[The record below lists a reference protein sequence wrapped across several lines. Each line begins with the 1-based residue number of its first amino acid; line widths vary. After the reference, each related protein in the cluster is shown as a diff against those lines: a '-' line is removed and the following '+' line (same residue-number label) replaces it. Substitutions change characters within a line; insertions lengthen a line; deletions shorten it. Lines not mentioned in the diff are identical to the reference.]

1 MEAKLINRQI
11 INAAIGKPAQ
21 GVPGKDGISPTAA
34 VQQLSNGVE
43 ITITDVNGTTSAIVK
58 NGEKGAQG
66 IQGPQGI
73 QGVQGPQGD
82 RGLKG
87 EKGDRGAKGEQG
99 IQGETGPQGPQGIQG
114 PAGESFSIYKTYSSI
129 AAMEA
134 DAANVPEG
142 KFVIIAS
149 TIEDEDNAKLYV
161 KGNANFTFLTD
172 MSGAQGIKGEQGPQ
186 GIAGPQGA
194 IGPQGRR
201 GIPGEK
207 GEKGDPG
214 EQGPQGIAGPQGAIG
229 PQGPQ
234 GIPGE
239 KGEKGDPGEQ
249 GPQGVQGIQGPQGEI
264 GPQGPKGETG
274 PAGTY
279 VAGDNITIENNVI
292 SATGGL
298 TEEEVQTKLNNLRK
312 TYFDDLI
319 NFKQLCDGDNDYF
332 EIYNASELET
342 DSDTFNSCIRYASNN
357 YRNHGIYIICW
368 DRPSTVIA
376 CYDLNGQDYKA
387 DYAYIRQNHYY
398 IIGARAINS
407 TKKENLQ
414 AIFGNNAAALYIHQ
428 GVSTS
433 ENFSESIP
441 QTVSKTYLGLLNP
454 AQILFTNSVDL
465 SEGNNNSDAFGW
477 MYPVMDVTSYFQAEK
492 VAALDNRITT
502 LENNPGGLTEE
513 QVNALIDSK
522 LQEVENGTY

>member
-34 VQQLSNGVE
+34 VEQLSNGVE

-149 TIEDEDNAKLYV
+149 TVEDEDNAKLYV
-161 KGNANFTFLTD
+161 KGNTNFTFLTD

-194 IGPQGRR
+194 V
-201 GIPGEK
+201 
-207 GEKGDPG
+207 
-214 EQGPQGIAGPQGAIG
+214 G

-239 KGEKGDPGEQ
+239 KGEKGDQGEQ

-264 GPQGPKGETG
+264 GPQGPQGETG

-279 VAGDNITIENNVI
+279 IAGDNITIADGVI

-298 TEEEVQTKLNNLRK
+298 TEEQVISLIDNNVGMNMTFPRNPYIYEYTGHGSRNITGILNKYKLIRSIYPLDITVKYTVKGINMNVYEVDKNGIPEMK
-312 TYFDDLI
+312 T
-319 NFKQLCDGDNDYF
+319 
-332 EIYNASELET
+332 
-342 DSDTFNSCIRYASNN
+342 
-357 YRNHGIYIICW
+357 
-368 DRPSTVIA
+368 
-376 CYDLNGQDYKA
+376 
-387 DYAYIRQNHYY
+387 
-398 IIGARAINS
+398 
-407 TKKENLQ
+407 
-414 AIFGNNAAALYIHQ
+414 
-428 GVSTS
+428 
-433 ENFSESIP
+433 
-441 QTVSKTYLGLLNP
+441 
-454 AQILFTNSVDL
+454 TNSVEVSFLFPGYGYIFIDGAIYYSTSKEAIQKCLKNKWREDL
-465 SEGNNNSDAFGW
+465 E
-477 MYPVMDVTSYFQAEK
+477 
-492 VAALDNRITT
+492 ITD
-502 LENNPGGLTEE
+502 GLTEE

>member
-34 VQQLSNGVE
+34 VEQLSNGVE

-161 KGNANFTFLTD
+161 KGNTNFIFLTD

-194 IGPQGRR
+194 M
-201 GIPGEK
+201 
-207 GEKGDPG
+207 
-214 EQGPQGIAGPQGAIG
+214 G

-239 KGEKGDPGEQ
+239 KGEKGDQGEQ

-279 VAGDNITIENNVI
+279 VAGDNITIADGVI

-298 TEEEVQTKLNNLRK
+298 VKQKLADDQIETDVISLHTLAFSTNNNWNNSNTDGGTYSASSKAEIISQLFLKKRTIKLSQTADENITEEDVRPYLTIPYRKPSVKRLQSDGTLIADSPYNRYIHFTSSKYYGWLDNQTIIEFSSIKEIRMYFTNHLQYDNTNSGLTATTVHDAIDELNTK
-312 TYFDDLI
+312 
-319 NFKQLCDGDNDYF
+319 
-332 EIYNASELET
+332 
-342 DSDTFNSCIRYASNN
+342 
-357 YRNHGIYIICW
+357 
-368 DRPSTVIA
+368 
-376 CYDLNGQDYKA
+376 
-387 DYAYIRQNHYY
+387 
-398 IIGARAINS
+398 INS
-407 TKKENLQ
+407 
-414 AIFGNNAAALYIHQ
+414 I
-428 GVSTS
+428 S
-433 ENFSESIP
+433 
-441 QTVSKTYLGLLNP
+441 
-454 AQILFTNSVDL
+454 
-465 SEGNNNSDAFGW
+465 
-477 MYPVMDVTSYFQAEK
+477 
-492 VAALDNRITT
+492 
-502 LENNPGGLTEE
+502 GGLTEE

>member
-21 GVPGKDGISPTAA
+21 GIPGKDGISPTAA

-149 TIEDEDNAKLYV
+149 TVEDEDNAKLYV
-161 KGNANFTFLTD
+161 KGNTNFTFLTD

-194 IGPQGRR
+194 V
-201 GIPGEK
+201 
-207 GEKGDPG
+207 
-214 EQGPQGIAGPQGAIG
+214 G

-279 VAGDNITIENNVI
+279 IAGNNITIADGVI
-292 SATGGL
+292 SAT
-298 TEEEVQTKLNNLRK
+298 
-312 TYFDDLI
+312 
-319 NFKQLCDGDNDYF
+319 
-332 EIYNASELET
+332 
-342 DSDTFNSCIRYASNN
+342 
-357 YRNHGIYIICW
+357 
-368 DRPSTVIA
+368 
-376 CYDLNGQDYKA
+376 
-387 DYAYIRQNHYY
+387 
-398 IIGARAINS
+398 
-407 TKKENLQ
+407 
-414 AIFGNNAAALYIHQ
+414 
-428 GVSTS
+428 
-433 ENFSESIP
+433 
-441 QTVSKTYLGLLNP
+441 
-454 AQILFTNSVDL
+454 
-465 SEGNNNSDAFGW
+465 
-477 MYPVMDVTSYFQAEK
+477 
-492 VAALDNRITT
+492 
-502 LENNPGGLTEE
+502 GGLTEE